1 MIPEFRIVT
10 NGALFSVEYK
20 QNVEHANLGKCWVWH
35 YISHCA
41 EFPYS
46 QSSARR
52 TFDSKDAA
60 QKWIDDWREKVEKM
74 QKPKIWTPV

>member
-1 MIPEFRIVT
+1 MIPKFRIVT
-10 NGALFSVEYK
+10 NRERFSVEYDSY
-20 QNVEHANLGKCWVWH
+20 NELGRKWY

-52 TFDSKDAA
+52 TFDSVDAA
-60 QKWIDDWREKVEKM
+60 QKWIDDWRVKVEKI
-74 QKPKIWTPV
+74 QKSEIWTPI